1 MIFRYLLQFAHHA
14 NGNVVIISKSQP
26 SLIIYIYYIILYY
39 IYLYSQMSQPSLI
52 IIFNVLNSIEKSY
65 SS

>member
-26 SLIIYIYYIILYY
+26 SLIIYLYYIILYLFIY
-39 IYLYSQMSQPSLI
+39 IPKWANLAWL
-52 IIFNVLNSIEKSY
+52 LNSMCSTL
-65 SS
+65 